1 MLGGVQVLIAVI
13 NRDDVLASPWFWT
26 GAAFITLGLLA
37 LIAGI
42 ISWYFD
48 YEAATRAKMIQT
60 YRDLR
65 KSARLTADHMEA
77 SLEKAREL
85 SSDPTWGDF
94 RKKRKEAFN
103 SAYHLKEDL
112 RRRGVPQEVWGGIS
126 GRQPS
131 SEQQV
136 VRSIDLLRKA
146 ARWHLCWFP
155 PVRWIANRRAKRSNP
170 PRPTDDR

>member
-1 MLGGVQVLIAVI
+1 MIVAVLIAG
-13 NRDDVLASPWFWT
+13 DVAAAALLLWT
-26 GAAFITLGLLA
+26 GVFFVVCGLIGLV
-37 LIAGI
+37 AGGV
-42 ISWYFD
+42 SWYFD
-48 YEAATRAKMIQT
+48 HEEENRARQIRT
-60 YRDLR
+60 YRSLR
-65 KSARLTADHMEA
+65 KSARLTADRMEE

-94 RKKRKEAFN
+94 RTNRKEAF
-103 SAYHLKEDL
+103 SWAYHLKEDL
-112 RRRGVPQEVWGGIS
+112 RRRGVPQEAWGGIS

-146 ARWHLCWFP
+146 ARWHLYWFP
-155 PVRWIANRRAKRSNP
+155 PVRWIANHRAKRSNP